1 MELYADI
8 ILPIALQPL
17 TYLLPAELVGKVG
30 VGDGVEVTIGA
41 RKRYM
46 GIVLRIHSSRPDY
59 KRIKAVERVLYGGG
73 LVSEMQLALWQ
84 WMAEYYMTPLGE
96 VMRVALPSALKP
108 SGLSGEE
115 FSERIVERRSEVTVR
130 LHSRY
135 VADEV
140 ALGEIL
146 DKMARRAKVRYG
158 LLMQLLGRLSE
169 RGDMA
174 GEVAVRSLGGM
185 SPQIHK
191 LVEEG
196 VVVLG
201 SREVDMFA
209 TEGILHLCKGLS
221 EAQQRTLDGIEAQS
235 QARSTTLLHG
245 VTGSGKTEIYTHLIA
260 KELAEGRSVLYLLPE
275 IAVTEQFIGRMEECF
290 GDCVVVYHSKL
301 TPSRRAQIYLNISHS
316 DRPLVVVGVRSS
328 IFLPIKSLGLIIVDE
343 EHDRSFKQEDFA
355 PRYSARDSAVWL
367 AHKFGIRTLLG
378 SATPSVESYRNALAG
393 RYGFVELT
401 ERFGEAR
408 LPRITLSDTRR
419 AAKRGER
426 KGHIN
431 KELHDLMQSAFESGR
446 QVMLF
451 QNRRGFAP
459 YVECEE
465 CGASVRCPM
474 CSVTLSYHKSDNS
487 LRCHHC
493 GHRTPTPEVC
503 PECGKGRLLP
513 QGFGTEKIEEELAR
527 LFPEALAAR
536 LDADVATSPSRYGAI
551 IKDFASGK
559 SDILVGT
566 QMITKGFDFAGVS
579 VVGVLNADNLL
590 NFPDFR
596 SSERAFQ
603 TLTQI
608 AGRAGRTDSEG
619 QVVIQTSE
627 PENPTLAR
635 VVSGDYRAMYE
646 EEVALREAFGYP
658 PFSRE
663 VLLTFRHNEPLRA
676 EQTARRVSA
685 MLLSHPSMTIVGP
698 YPPPLEQLSGM
709 WLSCLTIRLK
719 GGSAS
724 DGKRAISAALESLAK
739 DKRTAS
745 VKITVDVDPQ

>member
-8 ILPIALQPL
+8 ILPIALQPF
-17 TYLLPAELVGKVG
+17 TYLVPAELAGKVG

-46 GIVLRIHSSRPDY
+46 GIILRLHHSRPNY
-59 KRIKAVERVLYGGG
+59 KRIKAVERLLYGGG

-96 VMRVALPSALKP
+96 VMRVALPSTLKP
-108 SGLSGEE
+108 SGLSDKE
-115 FSERIVERRSEVTVR
+115 FSENIVERKSEVTVR
-130 LHSRY
+130 LHPRY
-135 VADEV
+135 VSDEAV
-140 ALGEIL
+140 LGEVL
-146 DKMARRAKVRYG
+146 DKMSRRAKTRYG
-158 LLMQLLGRLSE
+158 LMMKLLSRLSE

-174 GEVAVRSLGGM
+174 SEVAVKSLGGM
-185 SPQIHK
+185 SPQIHR
-191 LVEEG
+191 LVEDELL
-196 VVVLG
+196 VLG
-201 SREVDMFA
+201 SRQVDMFA

-221 EAQQRTLDGIEAQS
+221 ESQQYALDSIEAQS
-235 QARSTTLLHG
+235 ASRSTTLLHG

-260 KELAEGRSVLYLLPE
+260 KQLEEGKSVLYLLPE

-290 GDCVVVYHSKL
+290 GERVVVYHSKL

-316 DRPLVVVGVRSS
+316 DQPLVVVGVRSS

-378 SATPSVESYRNALAG
+378 SATPSVESYRNALG
-393 RYGFVELT
+393 DRYGFVELT

-408 LPRITLSDTRR
+408 LPRITISDTRR

-431 KELHDLMQSAFESGR
+431 KELHDLIQNALANNR

-459 YVECEE
+459 YMECEE
-465 CGASVRCPM
+465 CGASIHCPM
-474 CSVTLSYHKSDNS
+474 CSVTLSYHKSDHS

-493 GHRTPTPEVC
+493 GHRTPTPELC

-527 LFPEALAAR
+527 LYPEARTAR

-551 IKDFASGK
+551 ISDFGSGK
-559 SDILVGT
+559 STILVGT

-590 NFPDFR
+590 NFPNFR

-619 QVVIQTSE
+619 EVVIQTSE

-635 VVSGDYRAMYE
+635 VVASDYRAMYE
-646 EEVALREAFGYP
+646 EEVALRELFGYP

-663 VLLTFRHNEPLRA
+663 VLLTFRHNEQLRA
-676 EQTARRVSA
+676 EQTARRVAATLS
-685 MLLSHPSMTIVGP
+685 SHPSMTIVGP
-698 YPPPLEQLSGM
+698 YPPPLEQLSGQ
-709 WLSCLTIRLK
+709 WLSCLTLRLK

-724 DGKRAISAALESLAK
+724 DGKRAISAALESLGK
-739 DKRTAS
+739 DKHTAS